1 MTPKTPTRKELQQ
14 RVEELE
20 SKLKETEREA
30 EKYLSQLKYAKADLE
45 NIQKQ
50 SQKRLQEL
58 MDKAN
63 GGLLQQLLPLMD
75 EMEILATRDA
85 DKEKLVQGLGMV
97 LKKLQKVMEGEGVR
111 VIEAEGRPFDPYRH
125 DAVMEVETEEE
136 PDGTVVEE
144 VRRGYMYKDRVLRAS
159 VVKVA
164 RSPRVSEEE
173 DQDE

>member
-1 MTPKTPTRKELQQ
+1 MTPKTPTKKELQQ
-14 RVEELE
+14 LVEELE
-20 SKLKETEREA
+20 KKLEEKEKQA
-30 EKYLSQLKYAKADLE
+30 GKYLNQLKYAKADLE

-50 SQKRLQEL
+50 SHKRLQEL

-85 DKEKLVQGLGMV
+85 DKEKLVQGMGMV
-97 LKKLQKVMEGEGVR
+97 LKKMQKVMEGEGVR
-111 VIEAEGRPFDPYRH
+111 AIEAEGRPFDPYRH
-125 DAVMEVETEEE
+125 DAVMEVETAEE
-136 PDGTVVEE
+136 PDGIVLEE

-164 RSPRVSEEE
+164 RCPREGEEK